1 MNIIYIKFNSKEDQ
15 VKGYYELAMKHKV
28 LSLPNEVYGVTLPGL
43 QFLEESHI
51 SYRRATDEDYPFY
64 SNKQIIFNLVRN
76 LPWGKEVKQA
86 MPILRLYYCGTL

>member
-1 MNIIYIKFNSKEDQ
+1 MGFIAAVRSLED
-15 VKGYYELAMKHKV
+15 G
-28 LSLPNEVYGVTLPGL
+28 
-43 QFLEESHI
+43 LEETLTLHRLGLFEELGKSLKTTNCI
-51 SYRRATDEDYPFY
+51 ESLMSQIGQREDYPFY